1 MRPLLAALL
10 ALALLAPPTPVTAT
24 LAGDGARLT
33 WPGAGCAWHGSAL
46 LGCGVGGVRPG
57 RDAAN
62 ELRPGDLVVV
72 RGLDGTLVGRARV
85 RGLWY
90 LPSTATPPSP
100 RRGLGVGDGRLFL
113 VFVGDGRADGVRH
126 HWLEQ

>member
-1 MRPLLAALL
+1 MRLVLALL
-10 ALALLAPPTPVTAT
+10 ALALLAPVVAT

-62 ELRPGDLVVV
+62 ELRPGDVVVV
-72 RGLDGTLVGRARV
+72 RGLDGSLVGRARV
-85 RGLWY
+85 RGLTY
-90 LPSTATPPSP
+90 LPAV
-100 RRGLGVGDGRLFL
+100 RR
-113 VFVGDGRADGVRH
+113 
-126 HWLEQ
+126 